1 MTHRERFIKTLLCEE
16 IGGRVPHFELVF
28 FLTMEAFGK
37 VHPCH
42 RLYDQW
48 NQMSYEEKKLHIDEI
63 ADIHIDI
70 ARRYDHS
77 AILDR
82 KSVV

>member
-1 MTHRERFIKTLLCEE
+1 MTHREQFIRTLKCEK

-28 FLTMEAFGK
+28 FLTMESLGK

-48 NQMSYEEKKLHIDEI
+48 NQMSYAEQKLHINEI

-70 ARRYDHS
+70 AKK
-77 AILDR
+77 I
-82 KSVV
+82 